1 MNENNSSVVYFN
13 DLPEDN
19 YPIILDYDFINKSPR
34 GGSLKLDFF
43 SYGTMQKRLDPL
55 ELNEAVFYRHMP
67 MLFER
72 GVFLLDFENINKDMK
87 KFLNVINNLK
97 SKIIYI
103 EKSTLLDA
111 NQVNS
116 ALSYLTVKFIEF
128 T

>member
-1 MNENNSSVVYFN
+1 MDEKNSSVVYFN

-19 YPIILDYDFINKSPR
+19 YPIILDYDFVKKTPR

-43 SYGTMQKRLDPL
+43 SYGNMQKRLDPL
-55 ELNEAVFYRHMP
+55 DLNGAVFYRHIP

-72 GVFLLDFENINKDMK
+72 GVFLLDFENVNKDMK
-87 KFLNVINNLK
+87 KFLKMINNLK

-103 EKSTLLDA
+103 ERSALLDVHQL
-111 NQVNS
+111 NN
-116 ALSYLTVKFIEF
+116 ALPYITVKYIEF